1 MPQEFEEFF
10 EIIASNDWSDL
21 EPENRPDFIKM
32 DVQPIDE
39 LTIIPIGYIPYFGS
53 IEIVIKKDGF
63 NG

>member
-63 NG
+63 DG

>member
-1 MPQEFEEFF
+1 MEQDFEKFY

-21 EPENRPDFIKM
+21 EPQNRPEFVEM
-32 DVQPIDE
+32 NVQPIDE

-63 NG
+63 SG